1 MGAGGAIS
9 SPGRNETK
17 IAAQTE
23 HRRKS
28 ILTQKSDGLPW
39 GGLETSIKRTFKTGV
54 GGKGVLPSL
63 LHQFDPAHIP
73 SLLFPIRTRVIHPQ
87 PDKLH

>member
-9 SPGRNETK
+9 SPGRNEIK

-23 HRRKS
+23 YRRKS

-54 GGKGVLPSL
+54 GGSQLAGEGRVFYQVSSINSILLVSHLSRSPSG
-63 LHQFDPAHIP
+63 QG
-73 SLLFPIRTRVIHPQ
+73 
-87 PDKLH
+87 